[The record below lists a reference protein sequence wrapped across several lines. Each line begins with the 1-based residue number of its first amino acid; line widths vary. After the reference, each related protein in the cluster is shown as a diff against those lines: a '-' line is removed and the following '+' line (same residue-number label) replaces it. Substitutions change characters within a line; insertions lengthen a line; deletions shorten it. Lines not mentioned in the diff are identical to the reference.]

1 MIVRLLLAIIII
13 VALYL
18 FLNWFRNQAPHQIS
32 QALKKTALFA
42 IIGLMLFL
50 AATGRLHWLF
60 ALLVSLL
67 PFVKRLLPLLRYV
80 PLLGLGYR
88 RYQARRATKQG
99 STPGQNSQVQSR
111 FIRMSLDHDSGRID
125 GVIIAGPFNDQRLS
139 QLQLEQLLEC
149 WQQWQQQDQESA
161 RLLEAFLDQS
171 FGPQWREQVNE
182 ALAILGLKHPV
193 SREDILQAHRHLIAR
208 LHPDRGGSTY
218 LASKINQARDL
229 LLRPVPD
236 TE

>member
-1 MIVRLLLAIIII
+1 
-13 VALYL
+13 
-18 FLNWFRNQAPHQIS
+18 
-32 QALKKTALFA
+32 
-42 IIGLMLFL
+42 MLFL

-67 PFVKRLLPLLRYV
+67 PVVKRLLPLLRYV

-171 FGPQWREQVNE
+171 FGPQWREQVNYSNQPSPDNASMSTDE